1 MDWRKILKFTPSA
14 PAFVEFSPFKSLSRP
29 RKEPSFI
36 DNNRFII
43 ASDHYMARLT
53 ERGMPTQPR
62 YLVDFLN
69 KVLAK
74 EDSIPKNVGVWSYG
88 SKERPVHAGRVMI
101 VYSFNTPGNK
111 IRAQSSRFKA
121 PAGKNTLLLE
131 TIYQGGNPP
140 RGAEYVEL
148 WD

>member
-1 MDWRKILKFTPSA
+1 MNWRKILKYTPSA
-14 PAFVEFSPFKSLSRP
+14 PAFVEFSPFKSAKNP

-43 ASDHYMARLT
+43 ASDHYMARLS

-62 YLVDFLN
+62 YLNEFLN
-69 KVLAK
+69 KVFEK
-74 EDSIPKNVGVWSYG
+74 EGSIPTDVAVWSYG
-88 SKERPVHAGRVMI
+88 SKERPVHSGRVI
-101 VYSFNTPGNK
+101 IIYSFNTPGNK
-111 IRAQSSRFKA
+111 IRAQSSGFKA
-121 PAGKNTLLLE
+121 PSGKNTLLLE

-140 RGAEYVEL
+140 RAEYVEL